1 MLFSAPQDRMQ
12 QLTHIAGMRGTGK
25 TTVLTSNRPKASS
38 IEAENLQGLAI
49 ESATGIQSTRKYSW
63 EIWDTELRARASDL
77 LLSAMRSKYPSL
89 ENNGKPILVAGSLL
103 VKDWFREA
111 IEIALSNHFSATLYD
126 IEHYVLH
133 PDAKAISKQIQKRG
147 RAAEQHY
154 IGNLPLIQK
163 GRDGYWEMAKKSCR
177 TWKKIRCQQELNNM
191 INRRT

>member
-1 MLFSAPQDRMQ
+1 MQ
-12 QLTHIAGMRGTGK
+12 RLTHIAGMRGTGK
-25 TTVLTSNRPKASS
+25 TTILTSSS
-38 IEAENLQGLAI
+38 PEVIPIEAENLQGMAI

-63 EIWDTELRARASDL
+63 EIWDTDLRAKASDL
-77 LLSAMRSKYPSL
+77 LLSAMRSKRPRL
-89 ENNGKPILVAGSLL
+89 INNGKPILVAGSLL

-111 IEIALSNHFSATLYD
+111 FEIALSSHFSSTLYD

-133 PDAKAISKQIQKRG
+133 PDVKTISKQIQNRG